1 MPDRNNAEKFVDAF
15 EDLVNFVHRK
25 PKASLGTLAVLFIV
39 IGLALMSY
47 SMYVKI
53 GQGNKVDDANQ
64 TVLNQIA
71 PDRKTAQKLLKQNND
86 TNIKVDAILKKAV
99 TAGADRA
106 FLMKF
111 HNGTRDINGVHF
123 MYVSTTN
130 EQTQLGIQNVMASV
144 QDIPTAVF
152 DPKWISAFLDNK
164 CVEIKVKELDKS
176 NAMNMIMNKLGITQM
191 HICPIYDIEK
201 GYLLGLSGVSWVG
214 HEPTEAIDKVVDT
227 QLFNINMALESLM
240 TPIEDKQSLQ

>member
-1 MPDRNNAEKFVDAF
+1 MPDRNNIEKIVDAF

-25 PKASLGTLAVLFIV
+25 PRASLGTLIVLFIT
-39 IGLALMSY
+39 IGLLLFSY
-47 SMYVKI
+47 SIYVRI
-53 GQGNKVDDANQ
+53 GQGNKVDTDNNS
-64 TVLNQIA
+64 VLKQIA
-71 PDRKTAQKLLKQNND
+71 PDQKTAQKLLRDSNQ
-86 TNIKVDAILKKAV
+86 TNIKVDALLKKAV
-99 TAGADRA
+99 AAGADRA

-111 HNGTRDINGVHF
+111 HNGSRDINGMHF

-130 EQTQLGIQNVMASV
+130 EQTQLGIQNVMAEV

-152 DPKWISAFLDNK
+152 DPKWVSAFLDNK
-164 CVEIKVKELDKS
+164 CAEIKVKELDKS

-214 HEPTEAIDKVVDT
+214 HEPDAALDKKVDQ
-227 QLFNINMALESLM
+227 QLFDINIALESLM
-240 TPIEDKQSLQ
+240 TPSADKESL